1 MLLYINI
8 DTHYYY
14 ISLKLFIKIK
24 IFILKIKQ
32 IIIDNNECCLS
43 ITNKEGFRMAQ
54 EYNRQYLDL
63 KSNLRMLKSKLIS
76 NSLNGGGM
84 QILAY
89 IEKLAKELDIKYFDE
104 QNLDEIETKITSISS
119 EFIHA

>member
-1 MLLYINI
+1 
-8 DTHYYY
+8 
-14 ISLKLFIKIK
+14 
-24 IFILKIKQ
+24 
-32 IIIDNNECCLS
+32 
-43 ITNKEGFRMAQ
+43 
-54 EYNRQYLDL
+54 
-63 KSNLRMLKSKLIS
+63 MLKSKLIS

>member
-1 MLLYINI
+1 
-8 DTHYYY
+8 
-14 ISLKLFIKIK
+14 
-24 IFILKIKQ
+24 
-32 IIIDNNECCLS
+32 
-43 ITNKEGFRMAQ
+43 MAQ

-63 KSNLRMLKSKLIS
+63 KSSLRMLKSKLIS